1 MLVVVSRAGEAVEVE
16 AALCTVDKGILSVRK
31 EEVVIR
37 SSRDRGGSKGVS
49 GMAARI
55 MDLEEG
61 VHLLVSISGEP
72 STGGVLFDWQTVAEE
87 NRAAIFFVEDDSVDG
102 IEGMDG
108 CKRESAAGALR
119 FVELLK
125 DVREHGA
132 WAVFRARTSP
142 DAGKSKKSKSGYGMF

>member
-55 MDLEEG
+55 IGRPDNRQRRERWLREG
-61 VHLLVSISGEP
+61 GRGNS
-72 STGGVLFDWQTVAEE
+72 
-87 NRAAIFFVEDDSVDG
+87 
-102 IEGMDG
+102 
-108 CKRESAAGALR
+108 
-119 FVELLK
+119 
-125 DVREHGA
+125 
-132 WAVFRARTSP
+132 
-142 DAGKSKKSKSGYGMF
+142 